1 MSASHYPAG
10 LRYSGGAIARADGE
24 TTLSMRMGDASKL
37 PIGALRYAVVWR
49 KTCQPTRGGQTAENI
64 RVGLNFGRMSDGQV
78 EAAAD
83 RYQAEMGGEAGMRA
97 WLQAQMDA
105 EKAER
110 ELAYQKANARAVAEY
125 HRRRA
130 LREALAKAQA
140 AAGELDLVGAQR
152 AARGVEHAE
161 RAGDGGG
168 RCVIAGE
175 PDDKPR
181 LEDKLERGQGTHG
194 ALELGSVGTEP
205 TRGQGAGIVAGG
217 EVTR

>member
-1 MSASHYPAG
+1 MRYSAG
-10 LRYSGGAIARADGE
+10 LRYSGQAVARADGE
-24 TTLSMRMGDASKL
+24 TTVSTRLGDAQTLSIK
-37 PIGALRYAVVWR
+37 ALRYAIVWR
-49 KTCQPTRGGQTAENI
+49 MSCPPSHGGQTAENLK
-64 RVGLNFGRMSDGQV
+64 VGAAFGRMTDEQI
-78 EAAAD
+78 EAAAE
-83 RYQAEMGGEAGMRA
+83 RYSREMGGEAGMRA
-97 WLQAQMDA
+97 WLQEQMDA

-110 ELAYQKANARAVAEY
+110 KLAYQKANARAVAEY

>member
-24 TTLSMRMGDASKL
+24 TTISMRMGDASKL
-37 PIGALRYAVVWR
+37 PLGALRYAVVWR

-110 ELAYQKANARAVAEY
+110 ELAYQKANARAVSEY

-130 LREALAKAQA
+130 LRKALAKAQA
-140 AAGELDLVGAQR
+140 AAGELALVGAQR
-152 AARGVEHAE
+152 AESGVGAKE
-161 RAGDGGG
+161 RFGGG
-168 RCVIAGE
+168 GSNGGVVGERDEKSRMVEELAGGERTHGAPVRGSVE
-175 PDDKPR
+175 P
-181 LEDKLERGQGTHG
+181 EQSRGQGKT
-194 ALELGSVGTEP
+194 
-205 TRGQGAGIVAGG
+205 GIPGG